1 MKLSFIEKLQF
12 LIQPQYQFAAR
23 VERHQFVTGGGEV
36 SSDLKLV
43 PILRDDLVYIETTD
57 DYSHYILVNS
67 RYDLNEL

>member
-23 VERHQFVTGGGEV
+23 VERHQFVTGSGEV

-43 PILRDDLVYIETTD
+43 PILRDDLVYIETMD
-57 DYSHYILVNS
+57 DYSHYILINS

>member
-1 MKLSFIEKLQF
+1 MKLSFIEKLKF

-23 VERHQFVTGGGEV
+23 VERHQFVTGSGEV

-43 PILRDDLVYIETTD
+43 PILRDDLVYIETMD

>member
-43 PILRDDLVYIETTD
+43 PILRDDLVYIETMD
-57 DYSHYILVNS
+57 DYSHYILINS

>member
-23 VERHQFVTGGGEV
+23 VERHKFVTGGGEV

-43 PILRDDLVYIETTD
+43 PILRDDLVYIETMD
-57 DYSHYILVNS
+57 DYSHYILINS